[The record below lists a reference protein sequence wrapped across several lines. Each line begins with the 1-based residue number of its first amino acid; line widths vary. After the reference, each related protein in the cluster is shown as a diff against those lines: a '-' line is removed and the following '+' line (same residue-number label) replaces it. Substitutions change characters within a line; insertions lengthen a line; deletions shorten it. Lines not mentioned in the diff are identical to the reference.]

1 MREDFANDVAIKAVD
16 LDRIGGLFVD
26 CVHSQRKS
34 LRQKLVKIKLSD
46 KFEQQDDS
54 SRNIPNSL
62 LKTYL
67 KIVKTGAPHEIEE
80 FSQIER

>member
-1 MREDFANDVAIKAVD
+1 M
-16 LDRIGGLFVD
+16 
-26 CVHSQRKS
+26 
-34 LRQKLVKIKLSD
+34 VKIKLSD

-80 FSQIER
+80 FS